1 MDESIFSDELK
12 NELTNPDPEENSA
25 NQEKEVGQENE
36 QETPAEETNEQEQKP
51 EEKPEEKPDWFYADK
66 FKSVEDQ
73 AKAYADAV
81 REMKRAQEERA
92 QLRKEIES
100 LKKSENVSDVADFS
114 EDIKEKL
121 EEKYGM
127 PFNQIQAFWDVQN
140 LVLEQKLKPIE
151 ETILSSQFE
160 NTLSRFE
167 NENPLFKDYKD
178 KVIEKLSSVPLAE
191 RIKPTTV
198 KRAWAEVVAENFND
212 IIERVRAE
220 ARSKGTPAS
229 PPSVSGNTKKVESK
243 PKKSVLTEE
252 EKNYLLRVGANIDD
266 IEKFASGEIEK
277 KRENLDKLIE
287 L

>member
-25 NQEKEVGQENE
+25 NQDEEVGQENE

-127 PFNQIQAFWDVQN
+127 PFNQIQAIWDVQN

>member
-12 NELTNPDPEENSA
+12 NEMNEVENPDPEENSA
-25 NQEKEVGQENE
+25 NQEVEQENE
-36 QETPAEETNEQEQKP
+36 QETPAEEEEVNEQ
-51 EEKPEEKPDWFYADK
+51 EKPEEKPDWFYADK
-66 FKSVEDQ
+66 FQSVEDQ

-92 QLRKEIES
+92 QLRKEIEG
-100 LKKSENVSDVADFS
+100 LKKSENVSEIGDFS

-127 PFNQIQAFWDVQN
+127 PFNQIQAIWDVQN

-212 IIERVRAE
+212 IIERVKAE

-252 EKNYLLRVGANIDD
+252 EKNYLLRVGANIED
-266 IEKFASGEIEK
+266 IEKFANGGIEK
-277 KRENLDKLIE
+277 KKENLDKLIE